1 MPFYPPAPTVTLG
14 LMAKLS
20 DEPPHEAPTTRR
32 ARAFV
37 AVSPPLEVREAL
49 LGTARGLPITG
60 EVRWVKPENVHLTLK
75 FLGDVVEEDLARVT
89 SILESVCGRHE
100 SFEVAPSGFGAFP
113 SARRARI
120 LWAGVGEGAERLTAL
135 AHDVQRSLESLS
147 FEPEKRPY
155 RPHLTLGRARGR
167 PAVLGAAGITPPGLG
182 FPVNSVELV
191 ESVLGEAGA
200 TYSTLASRA
209 LRKR

>member
-1 MPFYPPAPTVTLG
+1 M
-14 LMAKLS
+14 
-20 DEPPHEAPTTRR
+20 
-32 ARAFV
+32 
-37 AVSPPLEVREAL
+37 
-49 LGTARGLPITG
+49 TG
-60 EVRWVKPENVHLTLK
+60 EVRWVKPENVHLTLM

-135 AHDVQRSLESLS
+135 AHDVQRSLESLG

-167 PAVLGAAGITPPGLG
+167 PAVLGASGITPPGLG

>member
-1 MPFYPPAPTVTLG
+1 MPFYPRAATVTLKRMTETSNG
-14 LMAKLS
+14 
-20 DEPPHEAPTTRR
+20 PPSEAPPARR

-37 AVSPPLEVREAL
+37 AVSPPLEVRRAL
-49 LGTARGLPITG
+49 LDAARGLPVTG
-60 EVRWVKPENVHLTLK
+60 EVRWVRPENVHLTLK
-75 FLGDVVEEDLARVT
+75 FLGDVAEDELARAAEA
-89 SILESVCGRHE
+89 LASVCEKHVA
-100 SFEVAPSGFGAFP
+100 FEVAPAGFGAFP

-120 LWAGVGEGAERLTAL
+120 LWAGVGEGADRLTAL
-135 AHDVQRSLESLS
+135 ARDVELSLKALS

-167 PAVLGAAGITPPGLG
+167 PAVLGDAGITPPGLG
-182 FPVNSVELV
+182 FTVRSVELV

-200 TYSTLASRA
+200 TYSTLSSCA